1 MATQKLT
8 EYEIKRLENIR
19 RNDEMLA
26 ALQLHAKASLLS
38 NATKRSRD
46 GSAKSYKVSP
56 EKKPKKAETP
66 IVIRRSLRTRGMPPD
81 SNCLDAD
88 SNENSDKTTL
98 NQTSINREKP
108 SPCVLGPLK
117 MKDAYDGTGSDRE
130 FIDTL
135 LSFERKPK
143 LGVGVKEEFDC
154 FKVVKEEGHDRVL
167 CGPVKRKVESDNLNC
182 GIKIEKR
189 EFEGCVDLGSMS
201 LEPEN
206 IARIMPGRIMTVRFF
221 PRNDVNIVAAGNK
234 LGNVAFWNVDSEGEK
249 GDGIFLYRPHTGPIS
264 GILFQQSCL
273 SKIFTSCYDGYLR
286 LMDAEKEVFDLVHS
300 CDDAIFSLSQH
311 PNDVKSLY
319 FGEGRGGLS
328 VWDDRTGSVSSQWT
342 LHEDRINT
350 IDFNPQN
357 PNIMATSS
365 SDATVCLWDLRK
377 VDAGKPKSL
386 KIVNHERAVH
396 SAYFSPSGSSLAS
409 TSFDDTV
416 GILSGVNFED
426 ASRVHHCNQTGRW
439 ISSFRATWG
448 WDDSFVYVGNMK
460 RGVDIISPAQ
470 RRVIRTLQSPHMTAI
485 PCRFH
490 AHPCRVGMLAGAT
503 GGGQVYIWT
512 SS

>member
-1 MATQKLT
+1 MPPNAQGSSLPLCLSFCSRFIDK
-8 EYEIKRLENIR
+8 YKKRLCGFHVL
-19 RNDEMLA
+19 RNGSVSFLCFDG
-26 ALQLHAKASLLS
+26 
-38 NATKRSRD
+38 RD

-88 SNENSDKTTL
+88 SNENSNKTTL

-130 FIDTL
+130 FMDTL

-221 PRNDVNIVAAGNK
+221 PRNDINIVAAGNK

-273 SKIFTSCYDGYLR
+273 SKVMFLLI
-286 LMDAEKEVFDLVHS
+286 
-300 CDDAIFSLSQH
+300 SLL
-311 PNDVKSLY
+311 NL
-319 FGEGRGGLS
+319 
-328 VWDDRTGSVSSQWT
+328 
-342 LHEDRINT
+342 
-350 IDFNPQN
+350 
-357 PNIMATSS
+357 
-365 SDATVCLWDLRK
+365 
-377 VDAGKPKSL
+377 
-386 KIVNHERAVH
+386 
-396 SAYFSPSGSSLAS
+396 
-409 TSFDDTV
+409 
-416 GILSGVNFED
+416 
-426 ASRVHHCNQTGRW
+426 
-439 ISSFRATWG
+439 
-448 WDDSFVYVGNMK
+448 K
-460 RGVDIISPAQ
+460 RGCIIGTFAVCY
-470 RRVIRTLQSPHMTAI
+470 RLLKKFYR
-485 PCRFH
+485 
-490 AHPCRVGMLAGAT
+490 
-503 GGGQVYIWT
+503 
-512 SS
+512 